1 MATKTT
7 KFKTSEAA
15 REVVVESTM
24 RSLHLMGKGHP
35 AQAFRVRNVRVA
47 GVGLSSYWYKGEY
60 TVCLSTGEFTFC
72 VDLLFGDGAGEWI
85 TLKVWAPFE
94 KVIGVTARD
103 FVKPPRCG

>member
-1 MATKTT
+1 M
-7 KFKTSEAA
+7 
-15 REVVVESTM
+15 VVGNTM
-24 RSLHLMGKGHP
+24 RSLHLLGKGRS

-47 GVGLSSYWYKGEY
+47 DVGMGSYWYIGEY
-60 TVCLSTGEFTFC
+60 TVCLSTGELAFC

-94 KVIGVTARD
+94 KVIGMTARD